1 MRGWRVSR
9 GREDC
14 EPGAGTFAP
23 GLNALLPRRPPGGR
37 WLGWQAKSAGPG
49 SGAGSAVS
57 SYCLKKLLGLR
68 LGGTASGSTERSC
81 TTEGKDITYD
91 IGLAGSLP
99 ANSDADG
106 CVDHGTVE
114 KGVGPTDDNFKLDC
128 VIDARLFKKREKA
141 GQENS
146 NQIQTPVAHGMH
158 ASVPVAHTTQPSC
171 VEARVVVAGGAV
183 RRRYKA
189 E

>member
-114 KGVGPTDDNFKLDC
+114 KGVGPTDDNFRLDC
-128 VIDARLFKKREKA
+128 AIDADLLKKREGWGARKLKPNTDPSGTWYA
-141 GQENS
+141 CKRS
-146 NQIQTPVAHGMH
+146 RCSHH
-158 ASVPVAHTTQPSC
+158 AALLCRSESCGGWRSGSTTLQS
-171 VEARVVVAGGAV
+171 
-183 RRRYKA
+183 
-189 E
+189 